1 MAADFRRQPRL
12 MFAKSVASL
21 ALALACALA
30 AASPAYAADPYEL
43 NVILPL
49 TGGGTFVG
57 QEESGALMALQDSVN
72 KSGGIK
78 GRPLKFVLSDDQT
91 SPQVAL
97 QIANG
102 LIAKHVPIILGSSLV
117 AACSAIAPLAKD
129 GPLVYC
135 MSPGYHPE
143 DGSYVFSSNVSTR
156 DLTTATIRWLRERG
170 LKTIAL
176 FTSTDA
182 SGQDAEKSF
191 QTTFALP
198 ENRDIKLVDSE
209 HFNPT
214 DVSVSAQMVKVKAA
228 DPQVLIAWTSGTP
241 LGTLLRGAN
250 EAGISVPILT
260 TTANATYAQMSQY
273 ASFLPKDLLFPG
285 IASLAQNAVKDGAT
299 LKAIDVYT
307 KALAANKLRPTYL
320 ATTAWDPALILVEA
334 LRKIGPDATAQQV
347 RTYIS
352 GLKGFVGVNGPYDFA
367 KNPQRGL
374 GLDAAYV
381 VRWDA
386 AKASWVGESGAAGSP
401 LRGSK

>member
-1 MAADFRRQPRL
+1 MRL
-12 MFAKSVASL
+12 SKAFASI
-21 ALALACALA
+21 LACVVLGTGQAF
-30 AASPAYAADPYEL
+30 AADPYEI

-72 KSGGIK
+72 KTGGIK

-97 QIANG
+97 QLANG

-135 MSPGYHPE
+135 MSPGYHPD
-143 DGSYVFSSNVSTR
+143 DGTFVFSSNVSTR

-170 LKTIAL
+170 LHSIAL

-191 QTTFALP
+191 QATFALP

-214 DVSVSAQMVKVKAA
+214 DVSVSAQMAKVKSAN
-228 DPQVLIAWTSGTP
+228 PQVLIAWSSGTP
-241 LGTLLRGAN
+241 VGTLLRGAN
-250 EAGISVPILT
+250 EAGIDAPILT
-260 TTANATYAQMSQY
+260 TTANATYAQMRQY

-285 IASLAQNAVKDGAT
+285 IASLAQNVVTDSAT
-299 LKAIDVYT
+299 LKAIDSYT
-307 KALAANKLRPTYL
+307 KALAADKLRPTYL
-320 ATTAWDPALILVEA
+320 ATTAWDPAMILVAA
-334 LRKIGPDATAQQV
+334 LRKIGPDATPQQL

-352 GLKGFVGVNGPYDFA
+352 GLKNFVGVNGPYDFV
-367 KNPQRGL
+367 KYPQRGL
-374 GLDAAYV
+374 GLEAAYV

-386 AKASWVGESGAAGSP
+386 AKGSWVGESGPAGAP
-401 LRGSK
+401 LRSSR